1 MLRHQFGES
10 YLAAKKLVLVSDMEV
25 PTLANVLDAKN
36 RIRPYLP
43 KTPLIWYDN
52 LSEMVSAEVFV
63 KHENHLPTN
72 AFKIRGG
79 INLISQLPD
88 DEKRKGVISAS
99 TGNHAQSI
107 AFASRLFGVKATI
120 VMPLNANPLKVD
132 ATKRLGANII
142 QYGKDFDEAREFTEK
157 IAVEQD
163 IRYVHSAN
171 EPHLISGVA
180 TLSLEIFED
189 QPGIEAIIL
198 PVGGGSMA
206 SGACI
211 VASAVRPKTQV
222 IGVQSSAAPS
232 AYLSWK
238 EGRLVSDKM
247 ATFAEG
253 LATRVGFELT
263 QKILKSRLDDFVLV
277 SDDEIRKAIL
287 LLLDKTHNL
296 VEAAG
301 AAPLAA
307 LIKSKEKLKGKKVA
321 IVASGAN
328 ISPAQL
334 KEILAR
340 EENTLKS

>member
-1 MLRHQFGES
+1 LVEVKSMQIPK
-10 YLAAKKLVLVSDMEV
+10 LAD
-25 PTLANVLDAKN
+25 VLDAKR

-43 KTPLIWYDN
+43 RTPLIRYDS
-52 LSEMVSAEVFV
+52 LGEIVSAEVYV

-79 INLISQLPD
+79 LNLISQLPE
-88 DEKRKGVISAS
+88 DERRKGVISAS

-107 AFASRLFGVKATI
+107 AFASRAFGIKATI
-120 VMPLNANPLKVD
+120 VMPANANPLKIE
-132 ATKRLGANII
+132 ATKRLGANLILF
-142 QYGKDFDEAREFTEK
+142 GKDFDEAREFAERV
-157 IAVEQD
+157 AVEQD

-171 EPHLISGVA
+171 EPLLIAGVG

-189 QPGIEAIIL
+189 LPDVDSIFL

-211 VASAVRPKTQV
+211 VADAVNPKTQV
-222 IGVQSSAAPS
+222 IGVQAAAAP
-232 AYLSWK
+232 AAFLSWK

-263 QKILKSRLDDFVLV
+263 QKILRSKLSDFVLV
-277 SDDEIRKAIL
+277 SDDEIRKAIYL
-287 LLLDKTHNL
+287 LIEKTHNL

-301 AAPLAA
+301 AAPLAG
-307 LIKSKEKLKGKKVA
+307 LIKSKEKFKGKKVA
-321 IVASGAN
+321 IVTSGGN
-328 ISPAQL
+328 ITPAQL
-334 KEILAR
+334 KDIL
-340 EENTLKS
+340 S

>member
-1 MLRHQFGES
+1 
-10 YLAAKKLVLVSDMEV
+10 MEI
-25 PTLANVLDAKN
+25 PTLADVLDAKK
-36 RIRPYLP
+36 RIKPYLP
-43 KTPLIWYDN
+43 RTPLIKYDS
-52 LSEMVSAEVFV
+52 LGELVSAEVYV

-79 INLISQLPD
+79 MNLISQLPE
-88 DEKRKGVISAS
+88 DERRKGVISAS

-107 AFASRLFGVKATI
+107 AYSSRIFGTKATI
-120 VMPLNANPLKVD
+120 VMPANANPLKVE
-132 ATKRLGANII
+132 ATKRLGASVIL
-142 QYGKDFDEAREFTEK
+142 YGKDFDEAREFAERV
-157 IAVEQD
+157 ALEQD

-171 EPHLISGVA
+171 EPLLIAGVG

-189 QPGIEAIIL
+189 LPDVDAIFL

-211 VASAVRPKTQV
+211 VAKAINPKTQV
-222 IGVQSSAAPS
+222 IGVQAAAAPA

-238 EGRLVSDKM
+238 EGRLVSDNM

-263 QKILKSRLDDFVLV
+263 QNILRSGLSDFVLV
-277 SDDEIRKAIL
+277 SDDEIKKAIYL
-287 LLLDKTHNL
+287 LIEKTHNL

-301 AAPLAA
+301 SAPLAG
-307 LIKSKEKLKGKKVA
+307 LIKSKEKFKGKKVA
-321 IVASGAN
+321 VVTSGSN

-334 KEILAR
+334 KEILSA
-340 EENTLKS
+340 

>member
-1 MLRHQFGES
+1 
-10 YLAAKKLVLVSDMEV
+10 MEI
-25 PTLANVLDAKN
+25 PTLTDVLDAKR

-43 KTPLIWYDN
+43 KTPLIRYDS
-52 LSEMVSAEVFV
+52 LGEMVSAEVYV

-79 INLISQLPD
+79 LNLISQLSEED
-88 DEKRKGVISAS
+88 RRKGVISAS

-107 AFASRLFGVKATI
+107 AYASRLFGVKATI
-120 VMPLNANPLKVD
+120 VMPVGANPLKVE

-171 EPHLISGVA
+171 EPQLITGVA

-189 QPGIEAIIL
+189 LPQVEAIFV
-198 PVGGGSMA
+198 PVGGGSLA
-206 SGACI
+206 SGASI
-211 VASAVRPKTQV
+211 VANAINPKTRV
-222 IGVQSSAAPS
+222 IGAQSASAPA

-247 ATFAEG
+247 ETFAEG

-263 QKILKSRLDDFVLV
+263 QRILKTYLSDFVLV
-277 SDDEIRKAIL
+277 SDDEIKKAIL
-287 LLLDKTHNL
+287 LLIDKTHNL

-301 AAPLAA
+301 AAPLGA
-307 LIKSKEKLKGKKVA
+307 LIKSKERFKGKKVV
-321 IVASGAN
+321 IVTSGAN
-328 ISPAQL
+328 ISSGQL
-334 KEILAR
+334 KEIL
-340 EENTLKS
+340 L

>member
-1 MLRHQFGES
+1 
-10 YLAAKKLVLVSDMEV
+10 MEV
-25 PTLANVLDAKN
+25 PTLADVLKAKS
-36 RIRPYLP
+36 RIKQYLP
-43 KTPLIWYDN
+43 RTPLIGYDS

-88 DEKRKGVISAS
+88 DDRKKGVISAS

-107 AFASRLFGVKATI
+107 AYASRLFGTKATI
-120 VMPLNANPLKVD
+120 VMPAKANPLKIE
-132 ATKRLGANII
+132 ATKRLGANVIL
-142 QYGKDFDEAREFTEK
+142 YGKDFDEAREFAEK

-171 EPHLISGVA
+171 EPLLIAGVA
-180 TLSLEIFED
+180 TLTLEIFED
-189 QPGIEAIIL
+189 LPDVDAIIV

-206 SGACI
+206 SGAGI
-211 VASAVRPKTQV
+211 VANAVNPKTQV
-222 IGVQSSAAPS
+222 VGVQASAAPA

-238 EGRLVSDKM
+238 EGRLVTDKM
-247 ATFAEG
+247 ETFAEG

-263 QKILKSRLDDFVLV
+263 QKILKQYLDDFILV
-277 SDDEIRKAIL
+277 SEDEMKKAIL
-287 LLLDKTHNL
+287 LLIEKTHNL

-307 LIKSKEKLKGKKVA
+307 LIKSKEKFRGKKVA
-321 IVASGAN
+321 LVTSGAN
-328 ISPAQL
+328 ISPTQL
-334 KEILAR
+334 KEILI
-340 EENTLKS
+340 